1 MYVHALWALIGWQT
15 SPFFSLGCV
24 LSLPSFVGVYRIQVV
39 IQSEFVRDLGV
50 ERRKEAAKKKCQQ
63 TESDKSLGG
72 GQKDAAT
79 ESVT

>member
-1 MYVHALWALIGWQT
+1 M
-15 SPFFSLGCV
+15 
-24 LSLPSFVGVYRIQVV
+24 

>member
-1 MYVHALWALIGWQT
+1 MCGLERMRT
-15 SPFFSLGCV
+15 V

-50 ERRKEAAKKKCQQ
+50 ERRKETAKKKCQK